1 MVIQGEKTMIRRVP
15 IGRSYCAI
23 LSKDVSFG
31 KKHLVTTSI
40 ENKALVSSRPF
51 VNAFDD
57 VLELKCR
64 SKCLVLIGDVA
75 LGKIT
80 PIDGLNIIS

>member
-1 MVIQGEKTMIRRVP
+1 M
-15 IGRSYCAI
+15 
-23 LSKDVSFG
+23 
-31 KKHLVTTSI
+31 
-40 ENKALVSSRPF
+40 
-51 VNAFDD
+51 NAFDD